1 MSVNVP
7 PTSTPM
13 RQGALNASFSVS
25 DKDIGF
31 GWLGS
36 IGWQGKCAFSIY
48 PRPTRI
54 SSAIH

>member
-1 MSVNVP
+1 
-7 PTSTPM
+7 
-13 RQGALNASFSVS
+13 LNASFSVS
-25 DKDIGF
+25 DKDIVF

-36 IGWQGKCAFSIY
+36 IGWQGKYAFSIY